1 MNGLPLENRNMNG
14 LTSQRAAEAVGSR
27 YDMVLI
33 ACARA
38 RELRRNRAARIV
50 STDGSMVTALLE
62 IEQGQVGNDYLQK
75 VQL

>member
-1 MNGLPLENRNMNG
+1 MNGLPLEDRNMNG

-27 YDMVLI
+27 YEMVLI

-38 RELRRNRAARIV
+38 RELRRNHAARIV
-50 STDGSMVTALLE
+50 STDGNMVTALLE
-62 IEQGQVGNDYLQK
+62 IEQGHVGTDYLQK